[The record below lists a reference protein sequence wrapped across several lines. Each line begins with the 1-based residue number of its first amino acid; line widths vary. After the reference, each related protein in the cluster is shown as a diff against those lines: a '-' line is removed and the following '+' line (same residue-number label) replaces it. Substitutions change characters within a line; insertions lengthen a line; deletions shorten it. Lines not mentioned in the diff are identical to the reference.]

1 MNVWMDFKL
10 RLEGHNLMERL
21 ESTTIRLQYCW
32 INTSRS
38 KSRRGAS
45 RAREGAAAIRRGA
58 CRSGSSWCATGRARA
73 TWIPRPTPPPPDYRI
88 PLTPPGVRQAREAG
102 RRIRDVLA
110 SSCSPNWKVYFYVSP
125 YERTLSTLRELGR
138 AFPRRRI
145 LGERSVSEQDFSNFQ
160 VERMH
165 VIKATCE
172 LFGRFFFRF
181 P

>member
-1 MNVWMDFKL
+1 MGSVAPYKTREVVVDDDD
-10 RLEGHNLMERL
+10 EEEEDAG
-21 ESTTIRLQYCW
+21 
-32 INTSRS
+32 RS
-38 KSRRGAS
+38 KSKRGAS

-73 TWIPRPTPPPPDYRI
+73 TWIPWPTPPPPDYRI

-102 RRIRDVLA
+102 RRICDVLA

-145 LGERSVSEQDFSNFQ
+145 HGVHEECSVCEQDFSNFQ

-165 VIKATCE
+165 IIKETCK